1 MKIRKPDL
9 VNIYNSSGSLLNS
22 SAANQGD
29 ANRIHWWP
37 SMDHSNVI
45 AVDSANNF
53 FFIQADEANRDQN
66 YLVKYDS
73 SGNFVNEKKLPPNL
87 MVNGISI
94 RQNSAGEE
102 FIYVAG
108 FDRYGAANHS
118 HSYGVYSN
126 LYQPSYIGKLANSVA
141 PVSSTPGY
149 ASIKFEINTIPTSNV
164 YICPKYGGS
173 DITTATIS
181 DELAVHPAGPTNQ
194 TYPHNSNPYYNNAV

>member
-1 MKIRKPDL
+1 MLSEHYENPQTRL

-37 SMDHSNVI
+37 SMDYSNVI

-108 FDRYGAANHS
+108 FERYGAANH
-118 HSYGVYSN
+118 H
-126 LYQPSYIGKLANSVA
+126 L
-141 PVSSTPGY
+141 
-149 ASIKFEINTIPTSNV
+149 IPMEF
-164 YICPKYGGS
+164 
-173 DITTATIS
+173 TAIFTNRAILE
-181 DELAVHPAGPTNQ
+181 ELAITV
-194 TYPHNSNPYYNNAV
+194 